1 VASSD
6 CAEDI
11 QYEMYAKRAGFT
23 INSYRIGDNHAVE
36 AEAVPLCNLY
46 LRLRHDDCFVHL
58 ACSP

>member
-23 INSYRIGDNHAVE
+23 INSYRIGETPGRFDSISGFANYVCATMIV
-36 AEAVPLCNLY
+36 
-46 LRLRHDDCFVHL
+46 
-58 ACSP
+58 SST